1 VQSRC
6 GLKREADV
14 LITPETEFPTEMLIG
29 VSCILVDE
37 AQFLS
42 PRVIERLR
50 NVSAMQGVPVMC
62 FGLRTDFRSR
72 LFEGS
77 KRLMELADSIEEV
90 SVHPG
95 SCWIDGHPKCSQKGT
110 MNLRSVNGKAS
121 LEGPTVCLGAEE
133 MYAPVCYQHFCEK
146 IVEATGG
153 PIDFAAAWVAGDKAD
168 AVDAV
173 ESEKGGAVE
182 EPEFERSP
190 DKWAGREA
198 ISPISP

>member
-1 VQSRC
+1 MRLEARGRC
-6 GLKREADV
+6 PDHPRDR
-14 LITPETEFPTEMLIG
+14 
-29 VSCILVDE
+29 VSCGDADWGELHSDRR

-90 SVHPG
+90 KTT
-95 SCWIDGHPKCSQKGT
+95 CACCSKKGT

-133 MYAPVCYQHFCEK
+133 MYAPVCYMHFCEK

-153 PIDFAAAWVAGDKAD
+153 PIDFPAAWAAGDKAD
-168 AVDAV
+168 AM
-173 ESEKGGAVE
+173 ESFGKDEAVE
-182 EPEFERSP
+182 EPELERSP
-190 DKWAGREA
+190 QKLV
-198 ISPISP
+198 S